1 MIESSRSRRQRNP
14 PSARRQTKDGVFGG
28 LERGAEK
35 EDQLLADI
43 GFLDIVWYI
52 IAGLIIG
59 ALARLILPGKQA
71 MSIWMT
77 ILLGVVAA
85 IIGGL
90 IWNAIFP
97 GNEGIAWIGSIIV
110 AVLLLVVYERLVA
123 SGRGRAARY

>member
-1 MIESSRSRRQRNP
+1 M
-14 PSARRQTKDGVFGG
+14 
-28 LERGAEK
+28 
-35 EDQLLADI
+35 LADI
-43 GFLDIVWYI
+43 GFFDIVWYI
-52 IAGLIIG
+52 IAGLVIG

-77 ILLGVVAA
+77 ILLGVLAA

-110 AVLLLVVYERLVA
+110 AVLLLALYERLVA
-123 SGRGRAARY
+123 SGRGRSGRSVRY